1 MRRVLASAVAVLLWL
16 PSLWAQG
23 APAAVERPNIVLVIT
38 DDVGYGDIGSY
49 GAPDIK
55 TPNIDSL
62 ARDGVRL
69 TDFYANAPLCSP
81 TRAGLVTGRY
91 QQRYAVE
98 AALGNASTAGEQG
111 LPASGKSLPQ
121 LLKNGGY
128 ATALLG
134 KWHLGYKPEFS
145 PNAHGYDYFFGF
157 KAGYTDYYQHTDGNG
172 RPDLFENEKPVEET
186 GYMTDMITAKT
197 TRFIEQNANKPF
209 FVEVAYNAAHWP
221 YQVPDKPSVAIDH
234 ARHLQPQDDN
244 TSTRAD
250 YVAILERAD
259 QGVGQILRTLDR
271 LNLSRNTIVIYTNDN
286 GGEWLSRSA
295 PLFSR
300 KWTLWEGGIR
310 VPAIVRW
317 PGHMPRGKVS
327 PQVGIT
333 MDFSAS
339 VLAAANVPVPADAK
353 LEGMNIFPILEGR
366 APVVER
372 TLFWRTNAGGHT
384 QKAVRSGDWKLIL
397 DGNTPMVFD
406 VRKDVGER
414 NDLTNQQQAVA
425 HRLRPLIARWEAD
438 VDAEAKANGTVNYN
452 VGTGQ
457 RGRGAGPAGRGG
469 GAPAGRAAGDRG
481 PRRRRSRS
489 ASSHRGTE

>member
-1 MRRVLASAVAVLLWL
+1 MGRWWILVMTLVAGATAAVSVQQQ
-16 PSLWAQG
+16 P
-23 APAAVERPNIVLVIT
+23 PAAASGARPNVVLVIT

-49 GAPDIK
+49 GAPDVR

-81 TRAGLVTGRY
+81 TRAGLVSGRY
-91 QQRYAVE
+91 QQRFAVE
-98 AALGNASTAGEQG
+98 AAIGTPGAAGDQG
-111 LPASGKSLPQ
+111 LPPSGTSLPQ

-134 KWHLGYKPEFS
+134 KWHLGYRSEFS

-157 KAGYTDYYQHTDGNG
+157 KSGYTDYYQHSDGDG
-172 RPDLFENEKPVEET
+172 RPDLFENGMPTQET
-186 GYMTDMITAKT
+186 GYMTDMITAHT
-197 TRFIEQNANKPF
+197 TRFIEQSATKPF

-250 YVAILERAD
+250 YVAIMERAD

-271 LNLSRNTIVIYTNDN
+271 LGLARNTIVIYTNDN
-286 GGEWLSRSA
+286 GGEWLSRGA
-295 PLFSR
+295 PLFGR

-317 PGHMPRGKVS
+317 PGHIRAGQVS

-333 MDFSAS
+333 MDLTAS
-339 VLAAANVPVPADAK
+339 ILAATGTTVPPDAN
-353 LEGMNIFPILEGR
+353 LEGLDIFPILEGR
-366 APVVER
+366 SPVVDR

-384 QKAVRSGDWKLIL
+384 QKAVRSGDLKLMI
-397 DGNTPMVFD
+397 DGNTTMVFD
-406 VRKDVGER
+406 VRRDVGER
-414 NDLTNQQQAVA
+414 NDLTNRRQDVA
-425 HRLRPLIARWEAD
+425 QRLRPLLTRWEAD
-438 VDAEAKANGTVNYN
+438 VDAEARANGTITFN

-457 RGRGAGPAGRGG
+457 GRAGGAAQPDRGRGA
-469 GAPAGRAAGDRG
+469 APT
-481 PRRRRSRS
+481 P
-489 ASSHRGTE
+489 GTTPVPD